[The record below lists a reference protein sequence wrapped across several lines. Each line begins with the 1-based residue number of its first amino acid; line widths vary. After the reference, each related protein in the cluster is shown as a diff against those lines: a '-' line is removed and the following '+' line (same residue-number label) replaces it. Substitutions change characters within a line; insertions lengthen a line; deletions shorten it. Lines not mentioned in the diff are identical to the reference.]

1 MKHRQLKDSEI
12 NEAELWQY
20 RNVPS
25 KNFVSSQTFNL
36 LDDEVIVGFNS
47 FTLSDHDH
55 DIGRIEAYRFADHA
69 AHFNFQLMVMR
80 DIEADDLQI
89 CECWH
94 KLFVRVKPEDEELK
108 GLQMNLFKD
117 ILAYDGVRVETN
129 ETGIADAY
137 RF

>member
-1 MKHRQLKDSEI
+1 VKHRQLKDSEI
-12 NEAELWQY
+12 SKAELWQY
-20 RNVPS
+20 SNVPS
-25 KNFVSSQTFNL
+25 KIFVSSQTFNL

-47 FTLSDHDH
+47 FTLSERNYH
-55 DIGRIEAYRFADHA
+55 FANHA

-80 DIEADDLQI
+80 DIQADDLQI